1 MMRETKV
8 SVLIAASA
16 LLFSATAS
24 SQTPKAFAPDEERG
38 LRRDVLVLKEA
49 LLGEDLTQVLQQ
61 ISSEGLTCTD
71 TRYSRE
77 KVRAFLSD
85 HQSHLYMSLFDT
97 ARFSQQC
104 GREYPAD
111 YPAISEKEF
120 LRTANASMMIVRLD
134 TNWAQVTLTSSNSRH
149 YPREWSFHKENG
161 RWKVAAGSWIVGRC
175 SCG

>member
-1 MMRETKV
+1 MPETKV
-8 SVLIAASA
+8 WVLIAASVF
-16 LLFSATAS
+16 LFSATAP
-24 SQTPKAFAPDEERG
+24 SQIPKAFAPEEERE
-38 LRRDVLVLKEA
+38 LRRAVLVLNEA
-49 LLGEDLTQVLQQ
+49 ILRADVRQVLQQ

-71 TRYSRE
+71 TRYTRE
-77 KVRAFLSD
+77 KVRAFLGD

-111 YPAISEKEF
+111 YPAISERDF
-120 LRTANASMMIVRLD
+120 LRTANASMMIVRFD
-134 TNWAQVTLTSSNSRH
+134 TNWAQVTLTSSNRRH

-161 RWKVAAGSWIVGRC
+161 RWKIAAGSWIVGRC